1 MRIPVS
7 AALVSAVAL
16 AVSIAPATAAPLA
29 VPTKAP
35 GRTLTITVAGLPT
48 SALGKVVVTGPGSY
62 RTVVRANGQKRLAGL
77 RSGKYTLKAKA
88 VSTSFGKAKVK
99 KKKTRTVKV
108 TAKKGATVLVLYVTP
123 GTS

>member
-7 AALVSAVAL
+7 VAVLSAVAL

-62 RTVVRANGQKRLAGL
+62 RTVVRANGQKRLTGL

-99 KKKTRTVKV
+99 KQTRTVRV